1 MDFKDKLK
9 NLRTKAGLS
18 QEALADII
26 HVSRSA
32 IAKYENGG
40 GKPSKEILRVIANYF
55 KVDISYLE
63 DDGEKKNTK
72 RTKVGLVIT
81 IVSGAI
87 FFIGTI
93 VTIVFYSKLKF
104 TVSSAES
111 LKLFILLLIIIISL
125 VLFGVALLVGYLLAI
140 IKTSK
145 KRLVPTLIFIAP
157 IAASFLIGVS
167 GVIAAKVQYNDFK
180 TFTSEKW
187 INASNNHYYRGLL
200 VYSFLEQYDIRG
212 NSIQKVKNL
221 LGTPDQIR
229 EITLYSEPPQYGGVI
244 YIYDLGYY
252 KNYMDPTTFEITFN
266 QTNNVVSYNVFTH

>member
-63 DDGEKKNTK
+63 DDEKKDIK
-72 RTKVGLVIT
+72 RTKVGLVIA

-93 VTIVFYSKLKF
+93 VAIVFYNKLKF

-111 LKLFILLLIIIISL
+111 LRLFILLLIIIISL
-125 VLFGVALLVGYLLAI
+125 VLIGVASLVGYLLTI

-145 KRLVPTLIFIAP
+145 KMLVPTLIFIAP
-157 IAASFLIGVS
+157 IAVSFLIGVS

-187 INASNNHYYRGLL
+187 INASNNHDYRGLL

-212 NSIQKVKNL
+212 DSIQKVKNL
-221 LGTPDQIR
+221 LGTPDQTR
-229 EITLYSEPPQYGGVI
+229 EIMLYSEPPLYGGVI
-244 YIYDLGYY
+244 YIYDLGHY

-266 QTNNVVSYNVFTH
+266 QTNRVVSYNVFTH